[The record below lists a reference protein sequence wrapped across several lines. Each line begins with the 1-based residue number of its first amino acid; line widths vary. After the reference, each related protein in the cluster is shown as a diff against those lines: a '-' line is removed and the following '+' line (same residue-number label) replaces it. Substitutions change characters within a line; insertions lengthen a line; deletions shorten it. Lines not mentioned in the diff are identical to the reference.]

1 MFYFFCLDKY
11 ILYWFLYGIEFVLV
25 ICQDL
30 MRWLKSFE
38 LEYFQLLFSNYGIEE
53 FDLNEKKKNLIKY
66 SDLIFY

>member
-11 ILYWFLYGIEFVLV
+11 ILCWFLYGIGIEFVLV

-38 LEYFQLLFSNYGIEE
+38 LEYFQLLFSNYGSEE
-53 FDLNEKKKNLIKY
+53 FDLNEKKKI
-66 SDLIFY
+66 